1 MPVNRCQRDPELS
14 TCRLGPEDAL
24 AYEHRPPRAAAGVT
38 FVFFNALT
46 GDAASWDAVIGPAL
60 REQGHGTLLWNFR
73 GQKDS
78 PFGGPA
84 AIGAAQIVADAVRLL
99 EAERPARPVYVGL
112 SIGGLFA
119 AQAHLAGAACAGL
132 LLINTLR
139 RAGPRL
145 EWVNAAVH
153 RAALTG
159 GGRLLQDL
167 YLPLLAGPAW
177 QAANRAGFLKD
188 EAYEPLDP
196 GSGTA
201 LLLAAGKGADWDLP
215 YECLAVPVTVLSGLQ
230 DRVFFDPAD
239 VAELA
244 ARLPDALRVDLPD
257 AGHLLTMERPEAITD
272 ACLALAQRVQE

>member
-1 MPVNRCQRDPELS
+1 MP

-24 AYEHRPPRAAAGVT
+24 YFEHRPPHAAAGAT

-60 REQGHGTLLWNFR
+60 RAQGHGTLLWNFR

-78 PFGGPA
+78 PFGTPD
-84 AIGAAQIVADAVRLL
+84 AIGAGQIVADAVRLI
-99 EAERPARPVYVGL
+99 EAEQPVRPVYVGL

-119 AQAHLAGAACAGL
+119 ARAHLAGAACAGL

-139 RAGPRL
+139 KPGPRL

-159 GGRLLQDL
+159 GGRRIQDL
-167 YLPLLAGPAW
+167 FLPLLTGPAW
-177 QAANRAGFLKD
+177 QEANRKNFLED
-188 EAYEPLDP
+188 EPYEPLDP
-196 GSGTA
+196 ASGMA
-201 LLLAAGKGADWDLP
+201 LLLAAGKDADWDLP
-215 YECLAVPVTVLSGLQ
+215 YERLAVPVTVLSGLQ
-230 DRVFFDPAD
+230 DRVFFDAAD

-244 ARLPDALRVDLPD
+244 ARLPDALRIDLPD
-257 AGHLLTMERPEAITD
+257 AGHLLAMERPDAIVD
-272 ACLALAQRVQE
+272 ACLGLARRVL